1 MLGRMKL
8 GEVSEGKSFCR
19 ERTKERPEIPAP
31 TMRIFLP
38 EMKGGGGVG
47 RDILRVTG
55 GDGWSRGLEEV
66 GTIIERD
73 CLVMCEE
80 AT

>member
-1 MLGRMKL
+1 
-8 GEVSEGKSFCR
+8 
-19 ERTKERPEIPAP
+19 
-31 TMRIFLP
+31 MRIFLP